1 VFDNFG
7 KAETKKSEEFLRHFR
22 DDVKEKEAE
31 LKAYRQKQEQELLV
45 NRYES

>member
-1 VFDNFG
+1 MFENFG
-7 KAETKKSEEFLRHFR
+7 EAEAKKSEMFLRSFR